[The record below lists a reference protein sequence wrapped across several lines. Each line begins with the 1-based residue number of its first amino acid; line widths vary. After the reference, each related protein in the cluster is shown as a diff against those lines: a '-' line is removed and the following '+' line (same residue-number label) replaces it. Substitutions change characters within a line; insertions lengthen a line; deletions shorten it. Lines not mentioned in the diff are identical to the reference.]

1 MAPVSNMTGDEPDDS
16 AIIAATVLELAIDA
30 VFPALL
36 SNGPL
41 SPNLSDAGALPRN
54 SDAELIAKS
63 ALDSVLDAV
72 LHVMGSPP
80 GHSEMRECAMPNS
93 RSNEHLSS
101 PTAPLKLPALAAS
114 TMSEDGLS
122 NPNVVP
128 VISLSW
134 PKVSNS
140 RLSGLPASLPARTS
154 TFDNYQHNP
163 AARLLLA
170 ADYAADS
177 IQSAYDTDTAEIIQS
192 AYDAAESIQS
202 AHDAAESIQSAAAEG
217 IQLELVQP
225 ARYSVPSSPSVISDD
240 DLSSPPPGDG
250 NDEEL
255 DSQNSVLAALEA
267 DAPYFRAEVVFSFS
281 AQFRSFVR

>member
-80 GHSEMRECAMPNS
+80 GHSEMGECAMPNS

-170 ADYAADS
+170 AHYAADS
-177 IQSAYDTDTAEIIQS
+177 IQSAYDTAEIIQS
-192 AYDAAESIQS
+192 GYDAAESIQS
-202 AHDAAESIQSAAAEG
+202 AHVAAESIQSAAAEG
-217 IQLELVQP
+217 IQLDLVQP

>member
-1 MAPVSNMTGDEPDDS
+1 MAPASNMTGDEPDDS

-177 IQSAYDTDTAEIIQS
+177 IQSAYDTAEIIQS

-202 AHDAAESIQSAAAEG
+202 AHVAAESIQSAAAEG
-217 IQLELVQP
+217 IQLDLVQP

>member
-1 MAPVSNMTGDEPDDS
+1 MAPASNMTGDEPDDS

-177 IQSAYDTDTAEIIQS
+177 IQSAYDTAEIIQS

-240 DLSSPPPGDG
+240 NLSSPPPGDG

>member
-1 MAPVSNMTGDEPDDS
+1 MAPASNMTGDEPDDS

-177 IQSAYDTDTAEIIQS
+177 IQSAYDTAEIIQS

>member
-1 MAPVSNMTGDEPDDS
+1 MAPASNMTGDEPDDS

-41 SPNLSDAGALPRN
+41 SPYLSDAGALPRN

-177 IQSAYDTDTAEIIQS
+177 IQSAYDTAEIIQS
-192 AYDAAESIQS
+192 GYDAAESIQS
-202 AHDAAESIQSAAAEG
+202 AHVAAESIQSAAAEG

>member
-1 MAPVSNMTGDEPDDS
+1 MAPASNMTGDEPDDS

-114 TMSEDGLS
+114 TMDY
-122 NPNVVP
+122 
-128 VISLSW
+128 
-134 PKVSNS
+134 
-140 RLSGLPASLPARTS
+140 PACCWA
-154 TFDNYQHNP
+154 
-163 AARLLLA
+163 
-170 ADYAADS
+170 
-177 IQSAYDTDTAEIIQS
+177 
-192 AYDAAESIQS
+192 
-202 AHDAAESIQSAAAEG
+202 
-217 IQLELVQP
+217 
-225 ARYSVPSSPSVISDD
+225 
-240 DLSSPPPGDG
+240 SPPPLLPPPCSDG
-250 NDEEL
+250 
-255 DSQNSVLAALEA
+255 S
-267 DAPYFRAEVVFSFS
+267 P
-281 AQFRSFVR
+281 

>member
-1 MAPVSNMTGDEPDDS
+1 MAPASNMTGDEPDDS

-54 SDAELIAKS
+54 SDAELISKS

-177 IQSAYDTDTAEIIQS
+177 IQSAYDTAEIIQS

>member
-41 SPNLSDAGALPRN
+41 SPNLSDAGALLRN
-54 SDAELIAKS
+54 SDALLIAKS

-177 IQSAYDTDTAEIIQS
+177 IQSAYDTAEIIQS

-267 DAPYFRAEVVFSFS
+267 DAP
-281 AQFRSFVR
+281 

>member
-54 SDAELIAKS
+54 SDALLIAKS

-170 ADYAADS
+170 AHYAADS
-177 IQSAYDTDTAEIIQS
+177 IQSAY
-192 AYDAAESIQS
+192 
-202 AHDAAESIQSAAAEG
+202 DAAESIQSAAAEG

>member
-1 MAPVSNMTGDEPDDS
+1 MAPASNMTGDEPDDS

-41 SPNLSDAGALPRN
+41 SPNLSHAGALPRN

-72 LHVMGSPP
+72 LHVMGSPL

-177 IQSAYDTDTAEIIQS
+177 IQSAYDTAEIIQS

-202 AHDAAESIQSAAAEG
+202 AHDAAKSIQSAAAEG